1 MNNILLVED
10 EQKVAEFIRTGL
22 DEAGFDV
29 DVFNDG
35 KQGLEAAL
43 KRNYDL
49 YLLDWMLPGVSGLD
63 ICKQVRAKFPSAAI
77 IMLTARD
84 AIEDKISGL
93 DLGADDYI
101 TKPFAFEELLAR
113 LRSLQRRA
121 ANSDGNF
128 LQVKDLKLDIL
139 KRKVWIADREI
150 FLSNKEYDLLYFLM
164 RHVDKLVTREM
175 IAVNVWDIDFDT
187 GTNYIDVYINYLR
200 KKLTDSNLCPL
211 IYTVRGT
218 GYILKSKND

>member
-1 MNNILLVED
+1 MNNIILIED
-10 EQKVAEFIRTGL
+10 EVKVAEFIRTGL
-22 DEAGFDV
+22 DEAGYDV
-29 DVFNDG
+29 DVFHDG
-35 KQGLEAAL
+35 ESGLKAAL
-43 KRNYDL
+43 ERTYDL
-49 YLLDWMLPGVSGLD
+49 YLLDWMLPGVDGLE
-63 ICKQVRAKFPSAAI
+63 ICKQVRDKFPAAGI

-84 AIEDKISGL
+84 DMEDKISGL
-93 DLGADDYI
+93 DQGADDYI

-113 LRSLQRRA
+113 VRSLQRRA
-121 ANSDGNF
+121 SSPESNF
-128 LQVKDLKLDIL
+128 LQVKNLRLDIL
-139 KRKVWIADREI
+139 KRKTWIGDKEI

-164 RHVDKLVTREM
+164 QHVDKLVTREM

-200 KKLTDSNLCPL
+200 KKLNDSSKCPV